1 MADQSAQAIVSI
13 LSDRATLPD
22 RACPLEENRAMAAEE
37 AVLDWLESQANI
49 TRLWIEILISRN
61 GRLDMV
67 EHLARH
73 ARFLDQV
80 ILVK

>member
-1 MADQSAQAIVSI
+1 MEKTMSQNISLAPKPEMSIQAAA
-13 LSDRATLPD
+13 LPGRRA
-22 RACPLEENRAMAAEE
+22 EAAED
-37 AVLDWLESQANI
+37 AVLEWLEGQANI

-67 EHLARH
+67 ENLARH
-73 ARFLDQV
+73 TRFLDRV